1 MKSTFYPNQKIE
13 SVPMGSPVQLVRPI
27 KLKLLQ
33 DLLEKRKTPTLI
45 LSKSTLA
52 RLGSKTKKYLKE
64 KGIPI
69 KVEKNAGR
77 PLETSPELIAKV
89 QEMLSFHESYRDIEK
104 ELGVTKSTAHYL
116 VAYAKRAKIRQ
127 DGKVI
132 QL

>member
-1 MKSTFYPNQKIE
+1 MKSTFYPHQKIE

-27 KLKLLQ
+27 KWNLLQ
-33 DLLEKRKTPTLI
+33 DLIEKRKVPALI

-52 RLGSKTKKYLKE
+52 RLGGKAKKYLKE
-64 KGIPI
+64 KGLNV

-77 PLETSPELIAKV
+77 PLETSPETIAKV

-116 VAYAKRAKIRQ
+116 VAYAKRSKIRK